1 MRPHVMHTPGARA
14 SEAAA
19 HLSDRFEVL
28 RWSPD
33 ALWTT
38 PSVLLVD
45 GDDAG
50 DRALCEALVARSL
63 VRVIALV
70 NPAAPGPWPHGW
82 YAVLP
87 AGVGA
92 AILTATVA
100 SAVADLGVADE
111 LARLNGQL
119 ADLNTIG
126 IGLSA
131 ERDPD
136 VLLDLILRKAREI
149 TQSDAG
155 SLYLVEGHDGP
166 EPQLRFALVQNDSI
180 EVPFRSVTVALT
192 NASVAGHAALSGEV
206 VNLPDAYAPP
216 PGSPFSINRWFDE
229 TVGYRSRSMLVVPMR
244 TPNGETLGVLQL
256 INCKRDFATRL
267 VTPEMVKLHVV
278 AYSPRHERL
287 ARSLAS
293 QAAVALDNSRLY
305 QSVRDLFEG
314 FVQASVTA
322 IEARDPTTS
331 GHSARVA
338 ELTLGLAEAVDR
350 CEVGVYATVHFS
362 PDEIKELRYASLLHD
377 FGKVGVREQVLVKAK
392 KLYPGELERIQQRVD
407 LIKRGVQLHYAHR
420 KLDHLLASG
429 TRGWP
434 EQAERLD
441 RELRASL
448 DELEA
453 SLARIVAFNEP
464 SVLPH
469 DVAAQLEA
477 LARPSFPD
485 HEGARHAIL
494 TADDARILAI
504 PRGSLTAEELR
515 EVQSHVVH
523 TFQFLARIPWT
534 RELRRIPEIARS
546 HHEKLDGSGYPYGL
560 GAASIPVQARM
571 MAIAD
576 IYDALTAA
584 DRPYK
589 KAVPKEHAIDIL
601 VAEQRAG
608 HLDAALL
615 SLFLEAKVYERTR

>member
-1 MRPHVMHTPGARA
+1 MHTAGARA
-14 SEAAA
+14 SAAA
-19 HLSDRFEVL
+19 ALLRDRFEVL
-28 RWSPD
+28 RWSPE
-33 ALWTT
+33 ALWGT

-45 GDDAG
+45 GDDPG
-50 DRALCEALVARSL
+50 DRALCDGLVPATL

-70 NPAAPGPWPHGW
+70 NPDAPGPWPEAW

-87 AGVGA
+87 AGVSA
-92 AILTATVA
+92 AILAATV
-100 SAVADLGVADE
+100 SNAVADLGVADE

-155 SLYLVEGHDGP
+155 SLYLVEDREGP

-180 EVPFRSVTVALT
+180 EVPFRSTTVPLT
-192 NASVAGHAALSGEV
+192 SASVAGHAALSGEV

-229 TVGYRSRSMLVVPMR
+229 AVGYRSKSMLVVPMR
-244 TPNGETLGVLQL
+244 TPTGDTLGVLQL

-267 VTPEMVKLHVV
+267 VTPEMVKVHVV
-278 AYSPRHERL
+278 PFSPRHERL

-350 CEVGVYATVHFS
+350 CEAGACATVHFS
-362 PDEIKELRYASLLHD
+362 VDEIKELRYASLLHD

-392 KLYPGELERIQQRVD
+392 KLYPGELERIRQRVE
-407 LIKRGVQLHYAHR
+407 LIKRGVELHYAHR
-420 KLDHLLASG
+420 KVEHLLAAG
-429 TRGWP
+429 RRRWA
-434 EQAERLD
+434 EQAARFD
-441 RELRASL
+441 RELAAWL
-448 DELEA
+448 DELDA
-453 SLARIVAFNEP
+453 SMARIVAFNEP
-464 SVLPH
+464 SVLPY

-485 HEGARHAIL
+485 HHGARLAVL

-504 PRGSLTAEELR
+504 ARGSLTPEELR

-523 TFQFLARIPWT
+523 TFQFLSRIPWT

-546 HHEKLDGSGYPYGL
+546 HHEKLDGSGYPNGL
-560 GAASIPVQARM
+560 GADSIPVQARM

-589 KAVPKEHAIDIL
+589 KAVPTDQALDIL
-601 VAEQRAG
+601 AAEQRAG
-608 HLDAALL
+608 RLDGALL
-615 SLFLEAKVYERTR
+615 SLFLEAKVYERSR